1 MKLVIKGKSLA
12 SLRLCEKPLADWK
25 FEVAYIRQ
33 KQTLATQVTSE
44 LVLRSSVINQLKSK
58 KPQKS

>member
-12 SLRLCEKPLADWK
+12 SLRLGEKPLADWK

-33 KQTLATQVTSE
+33 KQTLATEATSDFGH
-44 LVLRSSVINQLKSK
+44 
-58 KPQKS
+58 KPTQIQKAAKIVAS